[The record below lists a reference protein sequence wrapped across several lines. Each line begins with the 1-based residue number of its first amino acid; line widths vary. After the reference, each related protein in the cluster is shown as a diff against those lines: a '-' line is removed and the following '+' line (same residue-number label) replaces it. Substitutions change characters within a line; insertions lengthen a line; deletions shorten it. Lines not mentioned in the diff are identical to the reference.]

1 MIVIL
6 LFIFDSSFQ
15 HILLQKVIG
24 DIHKSDFTTN
34 SFFIKQTNI
43 RMSLH
48 RFEHPCFSLVQKVQ
62 ECTRL
67 VYKKLIYLRQLQ
79 QNMSL
84 FFFLSLRRCFSN
96 PLGMSFLALA
106 AATSLGSTTWGG
118 GQTRAGGMLGSN
130 LDAVGLQNHKHNIT
144 WIRAC
149 KCLPVLMICERGG
162 GIPVNLLCWKRGSPK
177 RYSIGHCVLYL
188 DLKKIQPPMTT
199 TNQNIRIHQINP
211 LNYLNQ
217 KF

>member
-6 LFIFDSSFQ
+6 LFNFDSSFQ

-24 DIHKSDFTTN
+24 DTHKSDFTTN

-84 FFFLSLRRCFSN
+84 FFFPFSPKVFFSN

-118 GQTRAGGMLGSN
+118 GQARAGGMLGSN

-162 GIPVNLLCWKRGSPK
+162 GYQLTF
-177 RYSIGHCVLYL
+177 CVE
-188 DLKKIQPPMTT
+188 KEGV
-199 TNQNIRIHQINP
+199 
-211 LNYLNQ
+211 Q
-217 KF
+217 KDIALGIVYFT

>member
-106 AATSLGSTTWGG
+106 AATSLGSTT
-118 GQTRAGGMLGSN
+118 
-130 LDAVGLQNHKHNIT
+130 
-144 WIRAC
+144 
-149 KCLPVLMICERGG
+149 
-162 GIPVNLLCWKRGSPK
+162 
-177 RYSIGHCVLYL
+177 
-188 DLKKIQPPMTT
+188 
-199 TNQNIRIHQINP
+199 
-211 LNYLNQ
+211 
-217 KF
+217 

>member
-84 FFFLSLRRCFSN
+84 FFFSFLSEGVFFQSPRNEFPCPSSSHFLGLHHLRR
-96 PLGMSFLALA
+96 
-106 AATSLGSTTWGG
+106 
-118 GQTRAGGMLGSN
+118 RAN
-130 LDAVGLQNHKHNIT
+130 
-144 WIRAC
+144 
-149 KCLPVLMICERGG
+149 
-162 GIPVNLLCWKRGSPK
+162 
-177 RYSIGHCVLYL
+177 
-188 DLKKIQPPMTT
+188 
-199 TNQNIRIHQINP
+199 
-211 LNYLNQ
+211 
-217 KF
+217 